1 MIFKRLNMCFVAKFK
16 VPLTV
21 LRGPILD
28 EAHQQINSWI
38 YQVMRMTNTFL
49 NHKIVLNNM

>member
-1 MIFKRLNMCFVAKFK
+1 MCFVAKFK

>member
-1 MIFKRLNMCFVAKFK
+1 MCFVANFK

-28 EAHQQINSWI
+28 EVHQQINSWI